1 MKSVVEKYIESK
13 NLLKKDSKYIVALSG
28 GADSVALL
36 VLLYDLGYNI
46 EAAHCNFH
54 LRGEE
59 SDRDEAFCQKLCE
72 RLSVAFNKTDFN
84 TVEYA
89 ELNGLSIE
97 MAARELR
104 YEWFGKLCNN
114 KNADGICVAHHKDD
128 SAETILINLIRG
140 TGINGLTGIK
150 PCSRLNNH
158 SDVSILRPLLCVG
171 RKEITDYL
179 ASIGQDYITDS
190 TNLKDDVV
198 RNKLRLNIIPQ
209 LKAIN
214 PKAVENI
221 LRTAENLS
229 ETIDNTKENRLFE
242 LLKGYGFNGKQVRQI
257 ADNNTTG
264 KIFRSKDFT
273 LLVDRGRMIIEHR
286 SDDNDNEND
295 NDNGNEKSK
304 NRKIEKNPST
314 LPSTGSGQANHK
326 PSTITPHLIIER
338 EEITEGYIVPKQKEI
353 ACLDAAKVEMPLT
366 LRIVQSGDKF
376 IPFGMKGK
384 KLVSDYLTDI
394 KMPLTE
400 KQRQLVVCDNSGN
413 IVWLVNQRPDNRYR
427 VTSTTKSVLL
437 LHIQH

>member
-1 MKSVVEKYIESK
+1 MKSVVEKYIETK
-13 NLLKKDSKYIVALSG
+13 NLLNKDGKYIVALSG

-36 VLLYDLGYNI
+36 MLLYDLGYNI

-59 SDRDEAFCQKLCE
+59 ADRDEAFCKKLCE
-72 RLSVAFNKTDFN
+72 RLAVAFNKTDFN
-84 TVEYA
+84 TAEYA
-89 ELNGLSIE
+89 ELNGVSIE

-104 YEWFGKLCNN
+104 YEWFGKLCND
-114 KNADGICVAHHKDD
+114 KNANGICVAHHKDD

-158 SDVSILRPLLCVG
+158 GDVSILRPLLCVG
-171 RKEITDYL
+171 RQEITDYL

-190 TNLKDDVV
+190 SNLKDDVV

-209 LKAIN
+209 LKTIN

-229 ETIDNTKENRLFE
+229 ETVDNTEENRLFE
-242 LLKGYGFNGKQVRQI
+242 LLKDYGFNGRQVRQI
-257 ADNNTTG
+257 AKNNTTG

-273 LLVDRGRMIIEHR
+273 LLVDRGRMILEKTD
-286 SDDNDNEND
+286 SDSDSDTD
-295 NDNGNEKSK
+295 TDTDTDTDSDSDFDTDTDQPTPY
-304 NRKIEKNPST
+304 PSQRDG
-314 LPSTGSGQANHK
+314 LK
-326 PSTITPHLIIER
+326 DTPVQPQLIIEQ
-338 EEITEGYIVPKQKEI
+338 EEITDGYIIPKQKEL
-353 ACLDAAKVEMPLT
+353 ACLDAEKVEMPLT
-366 LRIVQSGDKF
+366 LRIVKRGDKF

-413 IVWLVNQRPDNRYR
+413 IVWLVNQRPDNRYC

>member
-1 MKSVVEKYIESK
+1 MKSIIEKYIENK
-13 NLLKKDSKYIVALSG
+13 NLLNKYGKYIVALSG

-36 VLLYDLGYNI
+36 MLLYDLGYNI

-59 SDRDEAFCQKLCE
+59 SNRDEAFCQKLCE
-72 RLSVAFNKTDFN
+72 RLTVGFNKTDFN

-89 ELNGLSIE
+89 KLNGVSIE

-104 YEWFGKLCNN
+104 YEWFGKLCND

-150 PCSRLNNH
+150 PCSRLNDH
-158 SDVSILRPLLCVG
+158 GDVSILRPLLCVG
-171 RKEITDYL
+171 RQEIADYL

-190 TNLKDDVV
+190 SNLKDDVI

-229 ETIDNTKENRLFE
+229 EAVDNSEENRLFA
-242 LLKGYGFNGKQVRQI
+242 LLKDYGFNGKQVRQI
-257 ADNNTTG
+257 ANSNTTG

-273 LLVDRGRMIIEHR
+273 LLVDRGKIILEKTIF
-286 SDDNDNEND
+286 ND
-295 NDNGNEKSK
+295 NDNDNHQ
-304 NRKIEKNPST
+304 PS
-314 LPSTGSGQANHK
+314 N
-326 PSTITPHLIIER
+326 INPHLIIEQ
-338 EEITEGYIVPKQKEI
+338 EDITDGYVVPKQKEL
-353 ACLDAAKVEMPLT
+353 ACLDAEKVEMPLT
-366 LRIVQSGDKF
+366 LRFVKRGDKF

-400 KQRQLVVCDNSGN
+400 KQRQLVVCDKSGN
-413 IVWLVNQRPDNRYR
+413 IVWLVNQRPDNRYC